1 MKIELVCPYCH
12 FSKKV
17 PEEKIPDGARLA
29 ICPNCRRRF
38 EFSITKEGIGFS
50 SKEYRVEEGCQA
62 REEPWTREEEKSGK
76 PSEEPLPSGVPWENR
91 SEIGLWQAIY
101 QTFRM
106 VLFSPETLFS
116 SMKNK
121 TGIWEPLAFGLLF
134 GSAGAMFGFFW
145 QFLFLSGDIINFV
158 QSFFG
163 QFTVCFIFLIML
175 IIVPFIIIISM
186 FIVSGI
192 LHLLLLIVG
201 GGTNGFE
208 TTFKVVAYTQAAQIW
223 GLIPVFGSFVGGI
236 WQLIIQIIGLK
247 EAHKTSYLRVIIALL
262 IPVAI
267 MILVVAALILFAIYF
282 SQQ

>member
-17 PEEKIPDGARLA
+17 PEEKIPDGTRLA

-38 EFSITKEGIGFS
+38 EFSITKDGIGFS
-50 SKEYRVEEGCQA
+50 SKEYKAEEEYSA
-62 REEPWTREEEKSGK
+62 REEDSAREDKKSEK
-76 PSEEPLPSGVPWENR
+76 PSAEPLHSGVPWENR

-106 VLFSPETLFS
+106 VLFSPETLFR

-134 GSAGAMFGFFW
+134 GSVGSMFGFFW
-145 QFLFLSGDIINFV
+145 QFLFLSGEIVNFA
-158 QSFFG
+158 QSIFG
-163 QFTVCFIFLIML
+163 QFTVCLLFLVML
-175 IIVPFIIIISM
+175 IIVPFIIIITM

-208 TTFKVVAYTQAAQIW
+208 STFRVVAYTQVAQIW

-236 WQLIIQIIGLK
+236 WQLVIQIIGLK
-247 EAHKTSYLRVIIALL
+247 EVHKTSYPRVIIAFL

-267 MILVVAALILFAIYF
+267 IFLVVAALILFAIYF